1 MHSKLNCMA
10 EIKIVSTV
18 SYRVPI
24 FISNGLRY
32 FWMPGRFYC
41 NNSFPPCFQTE
52 IMADKWDTCVR
63 YFVSTD
69 MHAEFCK

>member
-1 MHSKLNCMA
+1 MLYIGIELYRRN
-10 EIKIVSTV
+10 KIVS
-18 SYRVPI
+18 SELQCSI
-24 FISNGLRY
+24 FISNSLR
-32 FWMPGRFYC
+32 FDARSFC